1 MPPKQLKITTMAPD
15 TRTLLQIVANPK
27 KQSVNSA
34 TVESL
39 MGRKPELRLNF
50 LQENAPIFDNL
61 DI

>member
-1 MPPKQLKITTMAPD
+1 MPPKQLKITTMAPE
-15 TRTLLQIVANPK
+15 TRTLLQIVASPQK
-27 KQSVNSA
+27 RSVNSA

-50 LQENAPIFDNL
+50 LQENAPIFDRL